1 MNLEHANGAG
11 AHETCHTKL
20 MARGWESKD
29 VESQLDA
36 AEERARIAKQSKLT
50 AEEVARRGERESLE
64 LSRKR
69 VLHDIETSKNPG
81 YRATLEAALKHLDEK
96 LAALK

>member
-1 MNLEHANGAG
+1 
-11 AHETCHTKL
+11 

-29 VESQLDA
+29 VESQVDA
-36 AEERARIAKQSKLT
+36 AEERARLAKLPKL
-50 AEEVARRGERESLE
+50 APEEAARNRERDSLE

-96 LAALK
+96 LAALA

>member
-1 MNLEHANGAG
+1 
-11 AHETCHTKL
+11 

-29 VESQLDA
+29 VESQVDA
-36 AEERARIAKQSKLT
+36 AEERARLAKLPKLT
-50 AEEVARRGERESLE
+50 PEEAARNRERESLE

-96 LAALK
+96 LAALTS

>member
-1 MNLEHANGAG
+1 
-11 AHETCHTKL
+11 

-29 VESQLDA
+29 VESQVDA
-36 AEERARIAKQSKLT
+36 ATERTALAKLPKLT
-50 AEEVARRGERESLE
+50 PEESDRKVQRESLQ

-69 VLHDIETSKNPG
+69 VLHDIETSQNPR

-96 LAALK
+96 IALLS

>member
-1 MNLEHANGAG
+1 
-11 AHETCHTKL
+11 

-29 VESQLDA
+29 VESQVEA
-36 AEERARIAKQSKLT
+36 AEERARLAKLT
-50 AEEVARRGERESLE
+50 KLSAEEAAHNRERESLE

-69 VLHDIETSKNPG
+69 VLHDIETSQNPG

-96 LAALK
+96 LAALS